1 VDPRHRLAELPAV
14 SAPAPA
20 RELALARRD
29 TVLRF
34 AFGVTF
40 AFVICEALNWRP
52 TALAPVLTGVLLANI
67 PMRPPLKLCLVIIAS
82 MVLASAIVLVVSLLL
97 RVTPSA
103 LWVAVGILFFATF
116 LAMLRGAPGLPCM
129 LMLICLAAIPVVA
142 IASPAHVALLPQML
156 DKSIVIAVLVTLAMH
171 ALLPRTLPPEPPPAP
186 AKLPEPV
193 AIAFAATCVVMPVM
207 LVFLLYSPTSALP
220 VMIATV
226 LLTSHFD
233 PTHSKRDAWVRV
245 VANAGG
251 GSLGAAAHWLLLANA
266 SLTMLALISFLLAYS
281 VALLMVKRT
290 WKVSTLVLANNG
302 CFVIFSSAIA
312 QGPSSA
318 GVALER
324 VIYFSLAG
332 LFVTV
337 AMYVA
342 WGFFDRTRSQAQPA

>member
-1 VDPRHRLAELPAV
+1 VNAV
-14 SAPAPA
+14 ASPPPP
-20 RELALARRD
+20 ELALARRD

-34 AFGVTF
+34 AFGVTA
-40 AFVICEALNWRP
+40 AFVLCEALNWRP

-82 MVLASAIVLVVSLLL
+82 MVLASLLTLVVSVLL
-97 RVTPSA
+97 RDTPSA
-103 LWVAVGILFFATF
+103 LWVAVGILFLATF

-142 IASPAHVALLPQML
+142 IASPANVSKLPEML
-156 DKSIVIAVLVTLAMH
+156 DKSIVIAVIMTLAMH
-171 ALLPRTLPPEPPPAP
+171 AIFPRTLPPERPPVP
-186 AKLPEPV
+186 AKIPEPV
-193 AIAFAATCVVMPVM
+193 AIALAATCVVMPVM

-233 PTHSKRDAWVRV
+233 PTHSRRDAWVRV

-251 GSLGAAAHWLLLANA
+251 GSLGAAAHWLLMANA
-266 SLTMLALISFLLAYS
+266 SLTMLALISFLLAFFMGT
-281 VALLMVKRT
+281 LMVKRT

-312 QGPSSA
+312 AGPSSGGA
-318 GVALER
+318 ALER

-337 AMYVA
+337 AMYMA
-342 WGFFDRTRSQAQPA
+342 WAWFGRLEPRPQPA